1 MTNLMPAS
9 PQSDTLPAANQGTQA
24 IPAAPAL
31 PLELVAQLC
40 QALEDEE
47 ILYCH
52 WKSNNAL
59 ERSASGENDLDLLI
73 SRGDANRFLALLTR
87 LGFRPVRPPADKQMA
102 GVLDYFGFDEGSG
115 RLVHV
120 HAHFQ
125 LAMGHDMTKNIRLA
139 IEPAYLASARR
150 KGLFSVP
157 APEFEYV
164 VLVLRMM
171 LKHSSWDAMLSR
183 EGRLKASE
191 RRELE
196 DLQAESDPA
205 AVQSLLTA
213 HLPFIS
219 PALFADCVKALKPG
233 CAAPFRARTAH
244 KLQGLLQ
251 SSATHPGAV
260 DAFLKLW
267 RRGVLMLRRRLLK
280 TSAKY
285 TPAIGGA
292 MIAILGGDGAGKTTA
307 LDGLHGWLSKVFE
320 TRRVHMGKPAWSPL
334 TVGIRSILKAGQVL
348 GLYPL
353 EASFEATIEQK
364 SLVSPGYPYLIREVL
379 RARDRYSTYVRARR
393 AAARGALVLLDRFPM
408 AQIEQ
413 MDGMQ
418 TERFIRTIH
427 EGPRRDQILC
437 PRPDSRLAR
446 YLVKLEEGY
455 YHRILQPDLLA
466 VLRVHPDIAVQRKT
480 DEEPA
485 SVHRRS
491 SEIWALD
498 WKDSGAFVIDS
509 SQPKAVVLATLKVLT
524 WQRV

>member
-1 MTNLMPAS
+1 MTQLTTSQPE
-9 PQSDTLPAANQGTQA
+9 TLPAVNAAAPDTS
-24 IPAAPAL
+24 IAPAL
-31 PLELVAQLC
+31 ELVVRLC

-59 ERSASGENDLDLLI
+59 DRSANGDNDLDLLVG
-73 SRGDANRFLALLTR
+73 RADANRFLALLGR
-87 LGFRPVRPPADKQMA
+87 LGFRPVRAPADKQMA

-139 IEPAYLASARR
+139 IETPYLASAWR
-150 KGLFSVP
+150 KGIFRVP
-157 APEFEYV
+157 AAEFEYV

-191 RRELE
+191 QRELS
-196 DLQAESDPA
+196 DLQAESDSSRLE
-205 AVQSLLTA
+205 SLLAA

-219 PALFADCVKALKPG
+219 PAFFADCVKALQPG
-233 CAAPFRARTAH
+233 CPAFFRAKAAR

-251 SSATHPGAV
+251 SNAMYPAAV

-267 RRGVLMLRRRLLK
+267 RRGVLMVRRRLFK
-280 TSAKY
+280 TSSRY

-307 LDGLHGWLSKVFE
+307 LKGLHGWLQKTFE
-320 TRRVHMGKPAWSPL
+320 TRRIHMGKPAWSPL
-334 TVGIRSILKAGQVL
+334 TVMVRALLKVGQML

-353 EASFEATIEQK
+353 EASFEATLTQK
-364 SLVSPGYPYLIREVL
+364 SRVSPGYPYLIREVL
-379 RARDRYSTYVRARR
+379 RARDRFTTYVQARR
-393 AAARGALVLLDRFPM
+393 FAARGGLVLLDRFPM
-408 AQIEQ
+408 AQIEL

-418 TERFIRTIH
+418 AERFIQEINA
-427 EGPRRDQILC
+427 GPRRGQFLC
-437 PRPDSRLAR
+437 PRPDSRFAR
-446 YLVKLEEGY
+446 FLVRLEESY
-455 YHRILQPDLLA
+455 YHRIMQPDLLV

-491 SEIWALD
+491 SEIWALN
-498 WKDSGAFVIDS
+498 WQDSGAFVIDS
-509 SQPKAVVLATLKVLT
+509 SQPRERVLAQLKALT